1 MTTQWHHGSMEVTI
15 DAAGR
20 IVIPKQV
27 RDRLGLTAGTALE
40 LDELGD
46 HVELRPAGRE
56 MWIDDSDGRP
66 VARAG
71 ADAPVL
77 TAEQVRDL
85 MDRQRR

>member
-1 MTTQWHHGSMEVTI
+1 MQIVV

-27 RDRLGLTAGTALE
+27 RDRLGITPGTTLE

-56 MWIDDSDGRP
+56 VWIDRSGQRP
-66 VARAG
+66 VARTA
-71 ADAPVL
+71 ADAPRL
-77 TAEQVRDL
+77 TAADVREL
-85 MDRQRR
+85 SERQRR